1 MAIYDDL
8 IAGGL
13 LSPSDQREAA
23 LMGLFNLGA
32 QIGNRGAARLS
43 PTPPPLDLAG
53 PMAVYQNSM
62 NAALQRGALAKKL
75 RDEKA
80 MRNMFAPQPVNEQM
94 ARGIANRAVASMM
107 ARPEMDDPGAFGSDY
122 DAYEQGYMDKALP
135 VARQQTT
142 VPAALQPVPAAVRPF
157 ISAVAQYD
165 PKSAI
170 TMAGNVLSK
179 MYTPGKKPSMV
190 QEYEYARANGYGGTF
205 EDYVQFKGSSAAP
218 KTYGQIPPGYRMVRD
233 AQGRPMSLE
242 VIPGG
247 PAAAAEEAA
256 RRAATTG
263 MVTQAQTARFVLDT
277 ADQILNIF
285 EGTDMPVTGLASVP
299 LGAFPSL
306 PAGRIRTLVAQLK
319 SPIALG
325 ALKRLKDSSATGASG
340 FGALN
345 TAELELLISDMGRLD
360 PNTTA
365 PDIFQANVRRIRSR
379 YQRVIDDIKKEVSPE
394 QIRKLN
400 LGPLLGMTATSSA
413 KKRKKWNPETQ
424 RLEEVDN

>member
-53 PMAVYQNSM
+53 PMAVYQNSL

-142 VPAALQPVPAAVRPF
+142 VPSALQPVPAAVRPF

-170 TMAGNVLSK
+170 TMAGNVLAEQYK
-179 MYTPGKKPSMV
+179 YRKPNYRNV
-190 QEYEYARANGYGGTF
+190 VVNGQNRVMSET
-205 EDYVQFKGSSAAP
+205 
-218 KTYGQIPPGYRMVRD
+218 QI
-233 AQGRPMSLE
+233 
-242 VIPGG
+242 
-247 PAAAAEEAA
+247 AAEQARGSVVEPFTSPSTVVNLGGKLQEKIGVGILESSDKISEAA
-256 RRAATTG
+256 G
-263 MVTQAQTARFVLDT
+263 TARTTLGTLTEMERLLDSG
-277 ADQILNIF
+277 LN
-285 EGTDMPVTGLASVP
+285 T
-299 LGAFPSL
+299 
-306 PAGRIRTLVAQLK
+306 
-319 SPIALG
+319 
-325 ALKRLKDSSATGASG
+325 G
-340 FGALN
+340 FGAEYEV
-345 TAELELLISDMGRLD
+345 AAARL
-360 PNTTA
+360 A
-365 PDIFQANVRRIRSR
+365 RR
-379 YQRVIDDIKKEVSPE
+379 
-394 QIRKLN
+394 LN
-400 LGPLLGMTATSSA
+400 LSDINVSQKEGFLALSNELVLPRVKQLGVNPTDKDLDFVVKGNPTLTKTPEGNRFIIGILKLKAQRDIARAEFDQRFFDENADLLTTQPMEYRTKYNRAFREFIRQNPLFKKPVPPANNAATSSL
-413 KKRKKWNPETQ
+413 PSVFTE
-424 RLEEVDN
+424 DD